1 MTSLYKLESKACTC
15 KFNDIDH
22 ISGVWRQMKP
32 VDQETTG
39 TGAGHENEGSRQVSV
54 SMEDIVRAHHV
65 LREVIVRT
73 PLQRDAVLSAK
84 YNCNVYLKRE
94 DLQVVRSFKIRGAY
108 NMIRSLTPAEMEKG
122 IVCASAGN
130 HAQGVA
136 FSCNALG
143 IHGKIFMP
151 STTPNQKVKQVRRFG
166 GSNVEVVLIG
176 DTYDDA
182 YAEAMR
188 ACDEQGM
195 TFIHP
200 FDQPKIVA
208 GNGTVAMEI
217 MESLEENADYVF
229 VTIGGGGLAAGVGT
243 YMKTVSPET
252 RIIGVEPLG
261 AASMSEAM
269 FRKQV
274 VTLDDIDKFVD
285 GAAVKRVGDLTY
297 TICSNILDDIV
308 KVPEGKA
315 CTTILELYNENAI
328 VVEPAGSLAVAALDQ
343 YREQIA
349 GKTVVCVISGGNN
362 DIDRMQEI
370 KERSLIYE
378 GLKYYFMV
386 NFPQRAGALREFL
399 EEVLGP
405 NDDIARFE
413 YTKKHDKENGP
424 ALVGIELMYKED
436 YQPLIERMNR
446 KGITYTELNKNLN
459 LFNML
464 I

>member
-1 MTSLYKLESKACTC
+1 
-15 KFNDIDH
+15 
-22 ISGVWRQMKP
+22 MKP
-32 VDQETTG
+32 VEQEPTG
-39 TGAGHENEGSRQVSV
+39 TANPGRTGVG
-54 SMEDIVRAHHV
+54 MEDIVRAHHV

-108 NMIRSLTPAEMEKG
+108 NMIRSLTPAHLEKG

-136 FSCNALG
+136 FSCNALS

-166 GSNVEVVLIG
+166 GDNVEVVLTG

-182 YAEAMR
+182 YEEAMR
-188 ACDEQGM
+188 ACNEQGM

-200 FDQPKIVA
+200 FDQPKIIA

-217 MESLEENADYVF
+217 MESLDEKADYVF

-285 GAAVKRVGDLTY
+285 GAAVKRVGDLTFD
-297 TICSNILDDIV
+297 ICSGTLDDIL

-328 VVEPAGSLAVAALDQ
+328 VVEPAGSLAVAALEQ

-399 EEVLGP
+399 VEVLGP

-446 KGITYTELNKNLN
+446 KGLAYTELNKNLN